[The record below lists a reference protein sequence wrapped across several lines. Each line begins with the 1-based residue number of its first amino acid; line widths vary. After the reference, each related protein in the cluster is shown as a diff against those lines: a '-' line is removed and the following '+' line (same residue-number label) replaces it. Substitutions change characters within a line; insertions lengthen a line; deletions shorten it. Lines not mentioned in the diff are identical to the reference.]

1 MDVCRYRVQVDGAHR
16 VAHHLSHLPERLMVL
31 MVFPAT
37 EETVSAYVDEILRLI
52 EVLAVPRL
60 PIEFHEGH
68 LDFLMAVGAQAL
80 AFLLWPERAADVV
93 CKPTRYLQ

>member
-1 MDVCRYRVQVDGAHR
+1 MEVCRPRVQVDGAHR
-16 VAHHLSHLPERLMVL
+16 VAHHLSHLPERLMIL

-37 EETVSAYVDEILRLI
+37 EETVSAHVDEKLRLI
-52 EVLAVPRL
+52 EVLTVPRH
-60 PIEFHEGH
+60 PVEFHEGH

-80 AFLLWPERAADVV
+80 AFYLGPERVADVV